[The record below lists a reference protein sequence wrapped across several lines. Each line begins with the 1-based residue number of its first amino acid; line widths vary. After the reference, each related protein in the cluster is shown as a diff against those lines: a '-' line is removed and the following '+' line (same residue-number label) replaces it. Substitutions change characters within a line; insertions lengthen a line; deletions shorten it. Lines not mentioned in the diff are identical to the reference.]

1 MMTSDEIKDAIRGR
15 VRVKFRGKVYFNVR
29 GWQQVLKRRD
39 VVPEEWITSLIL
51 VERRQR
57 TDGLGVYETIY
68 TADVRECEVVPYGEV
83 GT

>member
-1 MMTSDEIKDAIRGR
+1 M
-15 VRVKFRGKVYFNVR
+15 
-29 GWQQVLKRRD
+29 KRRD
-39 VVPEEWITSLIL
+39 VEPEEWITSLIL

-68 TADVRECEVVPYGEV
+68 TADVRECEAVPYGEV